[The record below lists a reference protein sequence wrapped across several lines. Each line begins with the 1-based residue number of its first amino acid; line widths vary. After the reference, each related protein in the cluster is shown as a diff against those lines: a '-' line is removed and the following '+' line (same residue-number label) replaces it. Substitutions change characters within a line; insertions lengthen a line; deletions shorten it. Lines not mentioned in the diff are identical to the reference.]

1 MASVEECEQALHRL
15 AGRLQRADGATKG
28 RIETRSVA
36 CRLTDLSV
44 AFAGTLRDGGLHDI
58 TLAPESPKAQ
68 ITLTMTSDD
77 LLALGDGSLSLPSAW
92 AGGRVRIDAGIL
104 DLIRLRSYF

>member
-1 MASVEECEQALHRL
+1 MASVEESEQALHRL

-36 CRLTDLSV
+36 CRLTDLDV
-44 AFAGTLRDGGLHDI
+44 VFAGTLRDGGLHDI
-58 TLAPESPKAQ
+58 ALAESPKAQ

-77 LLALGDGSLSLPSAW
+77 LLALSEGSLSLPSAW

>member
-1 MASVEECEQALHRL
+1 MASVEECEQALQRL

-58 TLAPESPKAQ
+58 ARAAESPNAQ

-77 LLALGDGSLSLPSAW
+77 LLALSDGSLSLSSAW

>member
-36 CRLTDLSV
+36 CRLTALSV

-58 TLAPESPKAQ
+58 ALADAPKAQ
-68 ITLTMTSDD
+68 ITLTMSSDD
-77 LLALGDGSLSLPSAW
+77 LLALSDGSLSLPSAW